1 MTTETSIP
9 ASIAS
14 TATNATTPSPIP
26 GGGGV
31 PAVAIQPP
39 TPLSPG
45 MNSVACVAVVGKQN
59 NPLYIRVFREH
70 EDKLKFHYVV
80 HTSLDVVD
88 ERVASSGKNDPYL
101 GLLFPTEESKVYG
114 YATCTKA
121 KFILVLDDVDVRES
135 HIKTFFRKLHSIFAD
150 AISNPFYTQDLR
162 ITSKKFDSEVEAA
175 CVVFRTL

>member
-1 MTTETSIP
+1 MSETTI
-9 ASIAS
+9 
-14 TATNATTPSPIP
+14 
-26 GGGGV
+26 
-31 PAVAIQPP
+31 P
-39 TPLSPG
+39 TPTTTTTSGSPNPTLPTAG
-45 MNSVACVAVVGKQN
+45 VAPVVSIQTPTPGSNAVACVAVVGKQN

-70 EDKLKFHYVV
+70 EDKLKYHYVV

-88 ERVASSGKNDPYL
+88 ERVSSSGKNEPFI

-135 HIKTFFRKLHSIFAD
+135 HVKTFFRKLHSIFAD
-150 AISNPFYTQDLR
+150 AVSNPFYTQDLR

-175 CVVFRTL
+175 CVVFRTF